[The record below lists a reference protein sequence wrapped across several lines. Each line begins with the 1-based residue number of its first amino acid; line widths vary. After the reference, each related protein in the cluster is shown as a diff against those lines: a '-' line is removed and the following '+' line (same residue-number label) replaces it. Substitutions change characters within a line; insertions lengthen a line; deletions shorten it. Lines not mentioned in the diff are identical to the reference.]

1 MKKLF
6 LALVLFSTCYISKAQ
21 VKVGA
26 DKSFAA
32 NISDYKTFAWTTD
45 IDKIPSDKIFVGPNG
60 VLVFNNESVREKIK
74 NAIRY
79 ELESRG
85 YKMSDSN
92 SDMLVTFMIL
102 EQPGK
107 LRTYNGYEMLDYGL
121 DSTRTPE
128 NVEMTDVSAGTLII
142 NLIDNK
148 SDKVA
153 WQGYAS
159 EALKPDM
166 VNDDTK
172 VKEAVHSIFEQF
184 NFKAS

>member
-6 LALVLFSTCYISKAQ
+6 LAMVLMTACYFSKAQ
-21 VKVGA
+21 VNVGA
-26 DKSFAA
+26 DKSFSA
-32 NISDYKTFAWTTD
+32 NISDYKTFAWTSD
-45 IDKIPSDKIFVGPNG
+45 IDKIPSDKIFIGPNG
-60 VLVFNNESVREKIK
+60 VLVFNNESVRERIK

-85 YKMSDSN
+85 YQMGSDN
-92 SDMLVTFMIL
+92 ADMLVTFMIL
-102 EQPGK
+102 EQPGE

-128 NVEMTDVSAGTLII
+128 NVETVDVAAGTLII

-159 EALKPDM
+159 GILKPEM
-166 VNDDTK
+166 VNDDSQ
-172 VKEAVHSIFEQF
+172 VKEAVHSIFQQF
-184 NFKAS
+184 DFKAK